1 MAVMTQLRGPAA
13 SLYADSPLKLD
24 RRAWWSAAKRVV
36 AAAFDMEV
44 TMRVAGVAYFAF
56 LSLFPAVATA
66 ILIFGLVSDIS
77 IIEGRYQEIVQFLPA
92 QAEELLNGQI
102 VALLTNS
109 NRNLGLG
116 LLISVGV
123 ALWVGT
129 RGANALVYAISR
141 AHHESKERS
150 IIGSVFLSLFITAGA
165 FIVIMVSLIGLAVVP
180 AVLSVLP
187 FDRFSELLALWLR
200 WPILVLIIFG
210 GVCVLYRR
218 APKRARP
225 RWRWV
230 MPGALFAT
238 VLWLIASALFSLY
251 VENFA
256 DYNAT
261 FGALAAPVILVLW
274 FYWSAL
280 IFVLGAVLNAE
291 LELQTRKD
299 TTTGP
304 DRPMG
309 ERGAYVADHMR
320 ELGP

>member
-1 MAVMTQLRGPAA
+1 MAVTTLRGPAA
-13 SLYADSPLKLD
+13 TLYADTPLKLD
-24 RRAWWSAAKRVV
+24 RRAWFNAAKRVV
-36 AAAFDMEV
+36 AAAFDMDT
-44 TMRVAGVAYFAF
+44 TMRCAGVAYFAF
-56 LSLFPAVATA
+56 LSLFPSIAIA
-66 ILIFGLVSDIS
+66 ILAFGLVTDIS
-77 IIEGRYQEIVQFLPA
+77 IIEGRYQEVVDLLPQ
-92 QAEELLNGQI
+92 QAEELLNAQI

-116 LLISVGV
+116 LIISVGV

-141 AHHESKERS
+141 AHHESTERS
-150 IIGSVFLSLFITAGA
+150 IVGSVFLSLFITFGA
-165 FIVIMVSLIGLAVVP
+165 FVVVIVSLFGLAVVP
-180 AVLSVLP
+180 VMTSALP
-187 FDRFSELLALWLR
+187 FDRFAELLALWLR
-200 WPILVLIIFG
+200 WPILVAIIFA

-218 APKRARP
+218 APKRQKP

-238 VLWLIASALFSLY
+238 VLWFIASALFSLY

-274 FYWSAL
+274 FYWSSL

-299 TTTGP
+299 TTVGP
-304 DRPMG
+304 DKPMG
-309 ERGAYVADHMR
+309 MRGAYVADNMR
-320 ELGP
+320 ETP